1 MANILQVT
9 KPADNNID
17 NRILDNRERV
27 DRQQIQ
33 NQVDPSRVV
42 RADGQEKG
50 GAGAAAA
57 GDKYSVID
65 YESNYGAFI
74 QRLKDAADLPSL
86 LKQLFQMDGMSL
98 LFAGQESVGDLI
110 DQLFASMQISSKE
123 ELVQFFQNQ
132 QASQV
137 KFSGAFFDG
146 LRAVLSQNS
155 SLGLKEAVMAF
166 LKGYNDYTSGEHLL
180 TQMHSLTEDISRLM
194 LKNFRGEFEQMLE
207 GMNWE
212 AKNGDTAANTE
223 VLNSRLIPFLA
234 KYISRTHDYG
244 AVRDAVMFLV
254 LHAVRY
260 ENGDGD
266 RLSQLYQWMTGNRE
280 MEKYFKDG
288 IPDLQELLENAG
300 AARGK
305 DDFSDAFDR
314 LSQLYQWMTGNREME
329 KYFKDGIPDLQELLE
344 NAGAARGK
352 DDFSDAFSSL
362 LLKGAEGKAGLEN
375 IQQFYNILN
384 GMLINESVYLPLLH
398 LLVPFQYQGKDVMSE
413 IWADPDADK
422 EQGGSRKIK
431 MFFKFDIR
439 ELGRFDMVL
448 SMQDRQMD
456 MQLYIPPVLTDET
469 ASIQK
474 NISEIL
480 KKNGLDVSRLLVR
493 EKKGELRL
501 QDVFPEIQE
510 KERTINVR
518 I

>member
-17 NRILDNRERV
+17 NRILDNREGRERV

-74 QRLKDAADLPSL
+74 QRLKDAADLPLL

-110 DQLFASMQISSKE
+110 DQLFASMQVSSRE
-123 ELVQFFQNQ
+123 ELLQFFQNQ

-137 KFSGAFFDG
+137 KFSGAFFDS
-146 LRAVLSQNS
+146 LRAVLSQS
-155 SLGLKEAVMAF
+155 TSLGLKEAVMAF

-207 GMNWE
+207 SMNWE

-260 ENGDGD
+260 ENGDG
-266 RLSQLYQWMTGNRE
+266 
-280 MEKYFKDG
+280 
-288 IPDLQELLENAG
+288 
-300 AARGK
+300 
-305 DDFSDAFDR
+305 DR

-469 ASIQK
+469 ASIQG